1 MTRELS
7 KDEQAQQDE
16 PILDDAAEAAPAPRA
31 KGLFIGSLKLQKWDG
46 DGSKL
51 PPASYG
57 KPKGGKPGKY
67 LAPGEPRHFLAQAG
81 HRRYKLL
88 AARRSRGGVQTR
100 LVAVLRDSKKFPAQQ
115 SMIAKLKK
123 EGYLVG

>member
-1 MTRELS
+1 MSRELS
-7 KDEQAQQDE
+7 KDEQVQDE
-16 PILDDAAEAAPAPRA
+16 PILDDAPEAAPAPKA
-31 KGLFIGSLKLQKWDG
+31 KGLSIGSIKLQKWDG
-46 DGSKL
+46 DGAKL
-51 PPASYG
+51 PAAVYG

-115 SMIAKLKK
+115 SLISKLKK